1 MYISNIIQPD
11 DHTLTQRISSNHA
24 KYRLSPCAK
33 AIGALLLVFGS
44 NLAWADNQPKLTPEQ
59 ALSTSQPPQTFRV
72 NSPDLDT
79 RKTNPLR
86 EDTNIAMVTAHVV
99 EIATGLPDIVP
110 SIQQSQ
116 EPMPQPPE
124 PLHID
129 VVTIATNLVE
139 LAATMPEFLEVRQEL
154 LQLNEEK
161 SARKT
166 NPLREDTNIT
176 MVTAHIV
183 EIATGLPDIVPSI
196 QQSQEPM
203 PQPPEPLHIDVVTIA
218 TNLVELAATMP
229 EFLEVRQEL
238 LQLNEEK
245 PAAGAVA
252 KPAAGAVAKPADGAV
267 AKPAAGAVAKPAD
280 GAVAKPADGAV
291 AKPADGAVAKPAAEA
306 VAKPADGAV
315 AKPADGAV
323 AKPAAGA
330 VAKPAAGAVA
340 KPADGAVAKPADGA
354 VAKPAAG
361 AVAKP
366 AAGAV
371 AKPADEA
378 VAKPADGAVA
388 KPADGAKPDAKA
400 KTAPSRPQKK
410 APVLVSKPAPIIGHN
425 PQVGSYIA
433 NQIAAQQMF
442 ITDDLQHRLG
452 ETRYIDPVTGEEKVS
467 SLWLNTSGAKNRFN
481 SGNDQLRTKSNRY
494 AIQLGGTVSEW
505 SSGGDDQGIL
515 GITAG
520 LGKSTN
526 HSHSTSSH
534 HQAQGSVDGYNL
546 GLYSIWYADNQTR
559 LGPYIDLLTQYGWFN
574 NQVKAPNV
582 TTAAHYKSYL
592 FTGALETGYKIQ
604 LLETADTKLSIQP
617 RAKVLWQRTSGLLHK
632 EPNAILIN
640 VEENNTV
647 TTKLGIRTV
656 LEFDIDTLSSAK
668 NLQISPSFEANWI
681 HSRAN
686 QGVQLSRAYATPQRV
701 QDKLELASV
710 NVSPQGNNNIAD
722 LKLGIEANIDSN
734 LRLWTYL
741 GHQFGGHNYSD
752 TQATVGMN
760 YHF

>member
-44 NLAWADNQPKLTPEQ
+44 NLAWAD
-59 ALSTSQPPQTFRV
+59 V
-72 NSPDLDT
+72 DT
-79 RKTNPLR
+79 VKKTN
-86 EDTNIAMVTAHVV
+86 
-99 EIATGLPDIVP
+99 
-110 SIQQSQ
+110 IQQSVEYKEDIKKLQQVREMWQHRQYLINDLLEVKKKKHQLQSPYQVRMEDLPEEVKQKLKPLEEQ
-116 EPMPQPPE
+116 EEYLDRQSEQHWHNLQQLEQNIQQDKPHLWNVLQRE
-124 PLHID
+124 QHIEYRER
-129 VVTIATNLVE
+129 E
-139 LAATMPEFLEVRQEL
+139 LAHVRQQMEQPEQK
-154 LQLNEEK
+154 LQLEKREMELVQDIDSKKNELHKIEEQWK
-161 SARKT
+161 EQEQQQETGST
-166 NPLREDTNIT
+166 PEINPVAE
-176 MVTAHIV
+176 
-183 EIATGLPDIVPSI
+183 
-196 QQSQEPM
+196 
-203 PQPPEPLHIDVVTIA
+203 
-218 TNLVELAATMP
+218 AAT
-229 EFLEVRQEL
+229 
-238 LQLNEEK
+238 
-245 PAAGAVA
+245 
-252 KPAAGAVAKPADGAV
+252 D
-267 AKPAAGAVAKPAD
+267 
-280 GAVAKPADGAV
+280 
-291 AKPADGAVAKPAAEA
+291 
-306 VAKPADGAV
+306 
-315 AKPADGAV
+315 KPADGAV

-366 AAGAV
+366 A
-371 AKPADEA
+371 DEA
-378 VAKPADGAVA
+378 VAKPADGAVAKPAAEAVA

>member
-44 NLAWADNQPKLTPEQ
+44 NLAWAD
-59 ALSTSQPPQTFRV
+59 V
-72 NSPDLDT
+72 DT
-79 RKTNPLR
+79 VKKTN
-86 EDTNIAMVTAHVV
+86 
-99 EIATGLPDIVP
+99 
-110 SIQQSQ
+110 IQQSVEYKEDIKKLQQVREMWQHRQYLINDLLEVKKKKHQLQSPYQVRMEDLPEEVKQKLKPLEEQ
-116 EPMPQPPE
+116 EEYLDRQSEQHWHNLQQLEQNIQQNKPHLWNVLQRE
-124 PLHID
+124 QHIEYRER
-129 VVTIATNLVE
+129 E
-139 LAATMPEFLEVRQEL
+139 LAHVRQQMEQPEQK
-154 LQLNEEK
+154 LQLEKREMELVQDIDSKKNELHKIEEQWK
-161 SARKT
+161 EQEQQQETGST
-166 NPLREDTNIT
+166 PEINPVAE
-176 MVTAHIV
+176 
-183 EIATGLPDIVPSI
+183 
-196 QQSQEPM
+196 
-203 PQPPEPLHIDVVTIA
+203 
-218 TNLVELAATMP
+218 AATD
-229 EFLEVRQEL
+229 
-238 LQLNEEK
+238 K
-245 PAAGAVA
+245 PAA
-252 KPAAGAVAKPADGAV
+252 
-267 AKPAAGAVAKPAD
+267 
-280 GAVAKPADGAV
+280 
-291 AKPADGAVAKPAAEA
+291 
-306 VAKPADGAV
+306 GAV

-340 KPADGAVAKPADGA
+340 KPADGAVAKPAA
-354 VAKPAAG
+354 
-361 AVAKP
+361 
-366 AAGAV
+366 
-371 AKPADEA
+371 E
-378 VAKPADGAVA
+378 AVA

-481 SGNDQLRTKSNRY
+481 SGNNQLRTKSNRY